1 MAVLQTY
8 DITLTGQASTTV
20 RAEFDDCE
28 IITGP
33 GTTTLHAELPDQA
46 AFAGLMERIA
56 VFGLEVID
64 VHRVGHHPGN
74 D

>member
-1 MAVLQTY
+1 VHIY
-8 DITLTGQASTTV
+8 DITLTGQASTAL

-28 IITGP
+28 VSTGP

-56 VFGLEVID
+56 VLGLEVID
-64 VHRVGHHPGN
+64 VHRVPPPPRQ
-74 D
+74 

>member
-1 MAVLQTY
+1 VHIY
-8 DITLTGQASTTV
+8 DITLTGQASTSL

-28 IITGP
+28 VISGP

-56 VFGLEVID
+56 VLGLEVID
-64 VHRVGHHPGN
+64 VHRVAPPPR
-74 D
+74 

>member
-1 MAVLQTY
+1 VVHIY
-8 DITLTGQASTTV
+8 DITLTGQAGAAL

-28 IITGP
+28 VITGP

-56 VFGLEVID
+56 ILGLEVID
-64 VHRVGHHPGN
+64 VHRVTPPLR
-74 D
+74 